1 MSHTAVLK
9 AIDILSE
16 TALVKTLE
24 SLIEQ
29 GLKASIK
36 TGQMPR
42 LWYQDQKDNKICDYV
57 LNMQNNKMD
66 VGFFKENDRFNIL
79 ADTMFQD
86 SMLEAKSKYT
96 GNTDNEKLVHRLDKF
111 LREYAKQA
119 TLEQAEKDGYEV
131 ESITENEEGELV
143 LLLNVQG

>member
-16 TALVKTLE
+16 TALVRTLDA
-24 SLIEQ
+24 LIEQ
-29 GLKASIK
+29 GLKANVTSNQ
-36 TGQMPR
+36 TPR
-42 LWYQDQKDNKICDYV
+42 LWYQDQKDNKVCEYV

-86 SMLEAKSKYT
+86 SFLEAKTKYT
-96 GNTDNEKLVHRLDKF
+96 GANDNDKLIHRLDKF